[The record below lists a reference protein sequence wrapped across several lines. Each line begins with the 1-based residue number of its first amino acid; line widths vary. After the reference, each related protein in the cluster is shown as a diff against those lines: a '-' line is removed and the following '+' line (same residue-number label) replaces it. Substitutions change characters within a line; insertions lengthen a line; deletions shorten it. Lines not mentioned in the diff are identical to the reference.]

1 MVVRMC
7 VQCAPMP
14 EMSPPDVQRS
24 RVADSA
30 STGRRASSSEQ
41 HVVPAR
47 ALHVDASRGSAEDQA
62 SRVAQ
67 IVVHRLSSARP
78 ASVANEASNGSRI
91 QRSARRTAASMTEPG
106 APSISRIRPSG
117 RIARH
122 FDTSQDPG
130 NDPVVFQP
138 AGAGPWLELD
148 HESNALRHDVIS
160 QARSKVVRRNP
171 MADVDAAWV
180 LKLFVDQA
188 SRISKVWRPFHV
200 HESQITALV
209 TFVNEANRSWDAA
222 FWQQM
227 SPATSFEDA
236 IRLLVRLA
244 GDSDVALGYAKTI
257 LGFDFDKTGVRPRQ
271 LLASTTMAKTGA
283 FWNPDKGSIFV
294 SKALVDPEAIL
305 AAILF
310 ECGNAARA
318 GRYAEVGTKFNG
330 PIEQQAAAMEAAE
343 LRNDKP
349 AIADAK
355 QAGAELESNKS
366 VENALIEFEVDMENQ
381 DKLRS
386 ARGVTTQR
394 GLCTALG
401 VTEEMLMS
409 VTALH
414 PGAVFVLPDRRLLRS
429 QEARNALWW
438 YAVER
443 WPVSIQQQTWMAAN
457 HSELLGATGSLYK

>member
-1 MVVRMC
+1 
-7 VQCAPMP
+7 
-14 EMSPPDVQRS
+14 
-24 RVADSA
+24 
-30 STGRRASSSEQ
+30 
-41 HVVPAR
+41 
-47 ALHVDASRGSAEDQA
+47 
-62 SRVAQ
+62 
-67 IVVHRLSSARP
+67 
-78 ASVANEASNGSRI
+78 
-91 QRSARRTAASMTEPG
+91 
-106 APSISRIRPSG
+106 
-117 RIARH
+117 
-122 FDTSQDPG
+122 
-130 NDPVVFQP
+130 
-138 AGAGPWLELD
+138 
-148 HESNALRHDVIS
+148 
-160 QARSKVVRRNP
+160 